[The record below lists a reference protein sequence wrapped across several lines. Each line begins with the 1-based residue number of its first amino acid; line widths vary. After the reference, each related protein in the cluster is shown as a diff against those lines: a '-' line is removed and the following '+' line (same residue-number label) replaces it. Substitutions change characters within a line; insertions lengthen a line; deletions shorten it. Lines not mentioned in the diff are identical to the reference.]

1 MTLVAMDDEL
11 YEIDMNLRK
20 AYSVMAILLDHF
32 ESPTTSSWELENHS
46 NVYVDVV
53 SIAKEIADT
62 QRERLKIIR
71 EQLTAIR
78 NGEDK
83 LLEGGASNG

>member
-20 AYSVMAILLDHF
+20 VYSVMAILADHF
-32 ESPTTSSWELENHS
+32 ESPDTSTWELENRS
-46 NVYVDVV
+46 NIYVDVV
-53 SIAKEIADT
+53 GIAKEIADT

-71 EQLTAIR
+71 EQLASIR
-78 NGEDK
+78 DDENK
-83 LLEGGASNG
+83 LLERGEVNV